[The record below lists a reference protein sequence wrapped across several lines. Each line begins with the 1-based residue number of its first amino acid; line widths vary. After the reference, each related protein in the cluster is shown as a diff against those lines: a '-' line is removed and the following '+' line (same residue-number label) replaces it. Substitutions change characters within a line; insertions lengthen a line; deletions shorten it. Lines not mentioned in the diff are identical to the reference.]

1 MALNINEMM
10 EGFEVTPSTEDTLID
25 EQEFLK
31 EGRSILPPRTGL
43 LLDGVEEGDELELDL
58 EGDELLLDE
67 EEELLLDE
75 DSPLRGEEDLLTEE
89 TSLRGDPLDKELIEV
104 SGKPVKQKFKSIP
117 TINPDEVDPDDIP
130 EITRVNPEITP
141 EDLEPDDMD
150 IIVQNTYTVGPNR
163 VEAMLDGMK
172 FPNVESFLD
181 HNKEFIYKDTN
192 LADIVES
199 VTGDKDLTKH
209 LYGSIAS
216 LDFYVNGETTEAE
229 IYPVEG
235 LTPEQA
241 KKRVLLAASH
251 NLDEIVNSLPD
262 GMIIR
267 SMVESLDEKGDSRT
281 KFYKRKGM
289 GELTQGM
296 YEGYVAGVKLG
307 GKIYPIDSKGGLVLD
322 GI

>member
-43 LLDGVEEGDELELDL
+43 LLDGDSEDELELDL

-67 EEELLLDE
+67 DE
-75 DSPLRGEEDLLTEE
+75 DEEEDLLIDQPSVDQP